1 MAFKI
6 KDGVRIGTTDVFNN
20 SGTLLVNAPSATK
33 VNNALSSGA
42 GLTGG
47 PFDGSAAVTIAHSN
61 SVTAGTA
68 SEGGV
73 TRTLASGG
81 SFNIPSIT
89 YDAQGHVTGKGSI
102 TLTLPSAISANDGTL
117 TLGMG
122 TAGSTNTTITIGTGT
137 GFSANTATNATYD
150 LKVGPALTNL
160 AALMTT
166 AGAGFIKRGATA
178 DTYTIDTSV
187 YLTGNQNITVSG
199 DATGSGTTA
208 ITLTLANSGVAAGT
222 YNNVTV
228 NAKGLVTAGSNVSY
242 LTSYSETD
250 TLQTVTSRGATSNVA
265 TISLTANTDSTT
277 TGTGTLVVTGGVGVG
292 GAVNIGGNVVVGGN
306 LTVNGTTTTVNST
319 VTTIDDP
326 VITLGGDTSPA
337 SDDSKDR
344 GVEFRWHNGT
354 EAKVGF
360 FGFDDSTGKF
370 TFIPAATNSSEVFSG
385 TKGTIDANIE
395 WADILNKPTISDTNT
410 TYSISAE
417 TTTGG
422 AHLRLTGSD
431 ASTDNVKFA
440 SGTNVTVTYTDASTI
455 TISATDTDTHY
466 TSKNIVGASSTAT
479 ANAAA
484 TNGNVYINH
493 LEQTTVTSTHSITG
507 AGGTTVTSDASGNI
521 TITST
526 DTNTDTLQGISNDT
540 ATNSDF
546 YISFVAANTGAQV
559 GKVSD
564 TKLKFNPSTGLLFAT
579 KASTTDV
586 TLNSNANLTSVA
598 PSSLS
603 VNTATAIDTWSTSTY
618 RSAKY
623 LVQLAQGS
631 KYQVSEVLVT
641 HNGTTAYLTE
651 YAVVE
656 SDGASPIP
664 ATITA
669 SIAGS
674 TLSFNL
680 MVTDAST
687 SNVSIKLQRTLL
699 AV

>member
-6 KDGVRIGTTDVFNN
+6 KDGVRVGTVDVFNN

-102 TLTLPSAISANDGTL
+102 TLTLPSAVSANDGTL

-122 TAGSTNTTITIGTGT
+122 TAGATNTTITIGTGT

-178 DTYTIDTSV
+178 DTYTIDTNT
-187 YLTGNQNITVSG
+187 YLTGNQSITISG
-199 DATGSGTTA
+199 DASGSGSTA
-208 ITLTLANSGVAAGT
+208 ITLTLANSGVVAGT

-250 TLQTVTSRGATSNVA
+250 TLQTVTTRGATSNVG
-265 TISLTANTDSTT
+265 TISLTANTASTT
-277 TGTGTLVVTGGVGVG
+277 TGTGTLVVTGGVGIG
-292 GAVNIGGNVVVGGN
+292 GNTNIGGNVIVGGN

-319 VTTIDDP
+319 ITTLDDP
-326 VITLGGDTSPA
+326 VITLGGDTAPA
-337 SDDSKDR
+337 SDDNKDR

-354 EAKVGF
+354 AAKIGF
-360 FGFDDSTGKF
+360 FGYDDSTGKF
-370 TFIPAATNSSEVFSG
+370 TFIPDATNTSEVFSG

-395 WADILNKPTISDTNT
+395 WADVLNKPTITTATSTTAGLVKLASDT
-410 TYSISAE
+410 
-417 TTTGG
+417 
-422 AHLRLTGSD
+422 
-431 ASTDNVKFA
+431 VQ
-440 SGTNVTVTYTDASTI
+440 TVA
-455 TISATDTDTHY
+455 A
-466 TSKNIVGASSTAT
+466 NAVTAT
-479 ANAAA
+479 ASRTYGIQVNS
-484 TNGNVYINH
+484 TGQMVVNVPW
-493 LEQTTVTSTHSITG
+493 
-507 AGGTTVTSDASGNI
+507 
-521 TITST
+521 T
-526 DTNTDTLQGISNDT
+526 DSNTDTLQSISDDTSTAATYYPSFVT
-540 ATNSDF
+540 ATS
-546 YISFVAANTGAQV
+546 GAQTA
-559 GKVSD
+559 KVSS
-564 TKLKFNPSTGLLFAT
+564 TKLTFNPSTGNLFST
-579 KASTTDV
+579 KVSTGDL
-586 TLNSNANLTSVA
+586 TLNSVVNTTGVAPANLT
-598 PSSLS
+598 
-603 VNTATAIDTWSTSTY
+603 VNTAVGIDSWSSATY

-623 LVQLAQGS
+623 LVQLTQGS
-631 KYQVSEVLVT
+631 KYQVSEVLVI
-641 HNGTTAYLTE
+641 HDGTTAYLTE

-656 SDGASPIP
+656 SNGAAPIP

-669 SIAGS
+669 AIAGNTL
-674 TLSFNL
+674 TLSL
-680 MVTDAST
+680 TVTDAAT
-687 SNVSIKLQRTLL
+687 TNVAIEVQRTLL
-699 AV
+699 VV